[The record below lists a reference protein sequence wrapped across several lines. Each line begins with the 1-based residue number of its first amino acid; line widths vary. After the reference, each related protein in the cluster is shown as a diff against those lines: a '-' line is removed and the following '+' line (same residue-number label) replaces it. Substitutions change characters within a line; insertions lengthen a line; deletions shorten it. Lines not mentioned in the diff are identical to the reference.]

1 MRISRSKLN
10 LSNFTSKEIEK
21 SYTEGVYSNSPIN
34 RKLGRVGMSYGHS
47 LNLEGFKDVEDSGEG
62 YVSNPKQVL
71 KRASKLLSDR
81 AFKLVKDLMERE
93 GFHQGDIYA
102 NDGKISFNT
111 IIEVSPEKDKD
122 IINLGEKKETQPQ
135 KEQDYYKFIRETWS
149 PEQLEEKW
157 LNTFEKEESWGKVKY
172 YSMLVRLKIEQE
184 QRQWALY
191 SAKHDL
197 WGKLYDEGKVSGD
210 SDSSDI
216 SDYEAEKYIK
226 IHGEKYEKDNL
237 AYNSKHK
244 AFIDALMDYG
254 IDFYQTERDN
264 MDKFKEQFKEYFITC
279 PRNDFYQMVKGCSVD
294 PPYMNNLLELRF
306 AFKYNKMLAGRGWD
320 DILTKD
326 GKIDIKK
333 RDEVLEL
340 CKQIE
345 YAVDDVLGD
354 DKDLFINNPNIDFIR
369 FDKNIDWGGASYNK
383 NEKVITITSEY
394 FQSMKENRKN
404 NKRAGTLAR
413 EKFMVEGFIHEIGHS
428 LDVTADIYDSDAY
441 KDFARHLGYDK
452 NRLYTI
458 YTNAINEASGSFDNQ
473 DYYLSIEKDKKDEL
487 IKKFGPLYEAYF
499 GKIAKFND
507 RELKDIFLS
516 EYSSKSASEGFA
528 EYFSF
533 YMGNKKYLDK
543 QIAEYK
549 KNPKEY
555 LPKAEIGD
563 WYKYSVYGGK
573 WKVLFSSIPDRYK
586 DSEGSKAL
594 KKYYGAVIEH
604 NLEMLEDIQKIV
616 KMAKKNMKS

>member
-1 MRISRSKLN
+1 MKNSLRQGLGLHIQ
-10 LSNFTSKEIEK
+10 K
-21 SYTEGVYSNSPIN
+21 SYVEGVYSDNSQN
-34 RKLGRVGMSYGHS
+34 RKLGRVGMSYGHK
-47 LNLEGFKDVEDSGEG
+47 LNLDGFEDVEDDGKEWT
-62 YVSNPKQVL
+62 NDPKIVL
-71 KRASKLLSDR
+71 KRAKQILPERS
-81 AFKLVKDLMERE
+81 FQLVKNLMERE
-93 GFHQGDIYA
+93 GFRQGDIYVS
-102 NDGKISFNT
+102 DGKIGFDT
-111 IIEVSPEKDKD
+111 TIEVSPERDKD
-122 IINLGEKKETQPQ
+122 IVNLGERKETKPQ

-149 PEQLEEKW
+149 PDQLEEKW
-157 LNTFEKEESWGKVKY
+157 LNTFEKEESWGKAKY
-172 YSMLVRLKIEQE
+172 YSMLVRLKMEDE
-184 QRQWALY
+184 QRQAVLD

-197 WGKLYDEGKVSGD
+197 WWKLYKEGKVDENSDYSG
-210 SDSSDI
+210 I

-226 IHGEKYEKDNL
+226 IHGRKYDKDNL

-254 IDFYQTERDN
+254 IDFYQTERDD

-294 PPYMNNLLELRF
+294 PSYMDSLLKLRF
-306 AFKYNKMLAGRGWD
+306 AFKYNKMLAGQGWD
-320 DILTKD
+320 DIRTKD
-326 GKIDIKK
+326 GKIDIEK
-333 RDEVLEL
+333 RDEILEL
-340 CKQIE
+340 CKQLE

-369 FDKNIDWGGASYNK
+369 FDKNINWGGASYNK

-394 FQSMKENRKN
+394 FQSMKESRKN
-404 NKRAGTLAR
+404 NRRAGTLAR

-458 YTNAINEASGSFDNQ
+458 YTNAINEASGSFNNQ
-473 DYYLSIEKDKKDEL
+473 DYYLSIEKDKKEEL

-533 YMGNKKYLDK
+533 YIGNKKFLDK
-543 QIAEYK
+543 QIVEYK
-549 KNPKEY
+549 KNPEEY
-555 LPKAEIGD
+555 LSKAEIGD

-573 WKVLFSSIPDRYK
+573 WKVLFNSIPDRYK

-616 KMAKKNMKS
+616 KMAKKKMKS